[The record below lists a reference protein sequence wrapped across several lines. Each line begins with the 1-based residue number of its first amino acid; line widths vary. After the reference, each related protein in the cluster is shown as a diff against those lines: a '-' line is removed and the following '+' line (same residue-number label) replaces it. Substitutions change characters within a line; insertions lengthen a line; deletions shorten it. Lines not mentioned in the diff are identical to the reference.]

1 MKHSTMPAAAKIAVG
16 AGAAVAGAAVAF
28 AAVLA
33 KRHRVRATCK
43 PFYSEAT
50 RHFKIP
56 DINHGFVPQDLFYLD
71 DEKTWLFS
79 GYMANRKPSPIFQ
92 VGEGGEVR
100 RHEVRL
106 PDGSLYRGHG
116 AAITASG
123 PYVFLT
129 VRDGFV
135 VLDRA
140 ALAAAADGDTLEATD
155 RRAIPLEPAFM
166 NVQKGMLYIG
176 EFQHRLF
183 YPTPKSHWLTCPSGE
198 VNPALVYAYAPH
210 AHGPFGFGEHPAA
223 VYSIPGNVQGLCVTP
238 DGNIALSLSWGFG
251 DAEVHI
257 YDPAGAQI
265 GRASCRERV

>member
-100 RHEVRL
+100 RTRCACPTDRFIVGTAL
-106 PDGSLYRGHG
+106 PSQLPALTSSLPC
-116 AAITASG
+116 ATASW
-123 PYVFLT
+123 FST
-129 VRDGFV
+129 VPPWPPQP
-135 VLDRA
+135 
-140 ALAAAADGDTLEATD
+140 T
-155 RRAIPLEPAFM
+155 AIPLRPPA
-166 NVQKGMLYIG
+166 
-176 EFQHRLF
+176 
-183 YPTPKSHWLTCPSGE
+183 
-198 VNPALVYAYAPH
+198 A
-210 AHGPFGFGEHPAA
+210 GPFP
-223 VYSIPGNVQGLCVTP
+223 
-238 DGNIALSLSWGFG
+238 LSPRS
-251 DAEVHI
+251 
-257 YDPAGAQI
+257 
-265 GRASCRERV
+265 

>member
-28 AAVLA
+28 APVLA

-92 VGEGGEVR
+92 VGEGGEVGTTSA
-100 RHEVRL
+100 
-106 PDGSLYRGHG
+106 PADGSLYRGHG
-116 AAITASG
+116 AAITAAG
-123 PYVFLT
+123 PHVFLT

-140 ALAAAADGDTLEATD
+140 ALATAADGDTLEATG
-155 RRAIPLEPAFM
+155 R
-166 NVQKGMLYIG
+166 
-176 EFQHRLF
+176 
-183 YPTPKSHWLTCPSGE
+183 
-198 VNPALVYAYAPH
+198 
-210 AHGPFGFGEHPAA
+210 GPFP
-223 VYSIPGNVQGLCVTP
+223 
-238 DGNIALSLSWGFG
+238 
-251 DAEVHI
+251 
-257 YDPAGAQI
+257 
-265 GRASCRERV
+265 